1 MEKTHINLEF
11 VQKLYDKN
19 LGNRALQGLLG
30 AVLDGNIDTQTL
42 EQNPIW
48 KEAKFQYG
56 EKLETANHEYLL
68 QKKQK
73 EIAQLRIDQ
82 QYIHDQIDILKDALE
97 REAKQ
102 YFTNLVETNIK
113 MRGAN
118 IFSQQFENLTKDECH
133 HKIREYYDFLGLL

>member
-19 LGNRALQGLLG
+19 LGNRSLQGLLG

-73 EIAQLRIDQ
+73 ELAQWRIDQ
-82 QYIHDQIDILKDALE
+82 KYIHNEMDILKDALE

-102 YFTNLVETNIK
+102 NHSHSVEANIK
-113 MRGAN
+113 MRGAD
-118 IFSQQFENLTKDECH
+118 IFSQQFEDLTEHECH
-133 HKIREYYDFLGLL
+133 QKIRDFYDFLGLS